1 VAGIT
6 PFVIGHESGGRIMKM
21 LDEVAVVCDHRTVES
36 ALALRGVLE
45 HFRLR
50 ARLHRLVEHREAL
63 DFFAGSAPSSPY
75 TVLMSMATTGQESPG
90 SGTYFDSFE
99 GGLRFD
105 VFETGYGDAEATV
118 VVGRHPVFVDLTP
131 STIPN
136 LVTAAGGTLV
146 AVAGQEPLLQGPWQ
160 RIEPTEWNVAPSFLA
175 AGYDAVIAPTE
186 SGQDYNAALL
196 FTIGFFYF
204 AMSEH
209 AVYSDE
215 EAVAQAATLA
225 NANRDGTNG
234 YRYYKRA
241 A

>member
-1 VAGIT
+1 
-6 PFVIGHESGGRIMKM
+6 MKM
-21 LDEVAVVCDHRTVES
+21 FDEVAIVCDHRTVES

-50 ARLHRLVEHREAL
+50 VRLHRLVEHREAL
-63 DFFAGSAPSSPY
+63 DFFAGRAPSCPY

-118 VVGRHPVFVDLTP
+118 VVERLPVFVDLTP

-136 LVTAAGGTLV
+136 LVTAAGGTVV
-146 AVAGQEPLLQGPWQ
+146 AVAGQEALLQSPWQ
-160 RIEPTEWNVAPSFLA
+160 RVEPTDWNVAPSLLA

-186 SGQDYNAALL
+186 PRQDYNAALL

-204 AMSEH
+204 AMFED
-209 AVYSDE
+209 AVYGDE
-215 EAVAQAATLA
+215 EAVAQAAAVA
-225 NANRDGTNG
+225 NAHRDGTSG
-234 YRYYKRA
+234 FRYYKRA